1 MIFGRII
8 KGIGGL
14 YFVDTDND
22 IYECSVRGIF
32 RKNKIV
38 PTVGDFV
45 DINVIDEK
53 KLKASIE
60 TIHER
65 KNIMVRPKVSNIDC
79 AVITFAIKKPNINY
93 DLIDRFLILAQY
105 YNIENIVICINK
117 CDLSDKEDINYIKRI
132 YEPLYNVIYTSTLK
146 DYGIEEIKNVIKNKV
161 SVLAGPSG
169 VGKSSLINS
178 IIPKSS
184 LKTGEISFKIERGKH
199 TTRQV
204 ELIKVSENTYIMDSP
219 GFTSLNLS
227 EIKPEKLQNYFKEF
241 KPYLNK
247 CRFNDCM
254 HINEPDCIITQN
266 LGKNIAKERY
276 DRYVFL
282 FNELKQRR

>member
-117 CDLSDKEDINYIKRI
+117 CDLSDEEDINYIKRI

-146 DYGIEEIKNVIKNKV
+146 DYGIDEIKNVIKNKV

-169 VGKSSLINS
+169 VGKSSLINC

>member
-105 YNIENIVICINK
+105 YDIENIVICINK
-117 CDLSDKEDINYIKRI
+117 CDLSDEEDINYIKRI

-146 DYGIEEIKNVIKNKV
+146 DYGIDKIKNVIKNKV

-169 VGKSSLINS
+169 VGKSSLINC

>member
-93 DLIDRFLILAQY
+93 NLIDRFLILAQY

-117 CDLSDKEDINYIKRI
+117 CDLSDEEDINYIKRI

-146 DYGIEEIKNVIKNKV
+146 DYGIDEIKNVIKNKV

-169 VGKSSLINS
+169 VGKSSLINC

>member
-117 CDLSDKEDINYIKRI
+117 CDLSDEEDINYIKRI

-146 DYGIEEIKNVIKNKV
+146 DYGIDKIKDVIKNKV

>member
-105 YNIENIVICINK
+105 YDIENIVICINK
-117 CDLSDKEDINYIKRI
+117 CDLSDEEDINYIKRI

-146 DYGIEEIKNVIKNKV
+146 DYGIDEIKNVIKNKV

-169 VGKSSLINS
+169 VGKSSLINC

>member
-117 CDLSDKEDINYIKRI
+117 CDLSDEEDINYIKRI